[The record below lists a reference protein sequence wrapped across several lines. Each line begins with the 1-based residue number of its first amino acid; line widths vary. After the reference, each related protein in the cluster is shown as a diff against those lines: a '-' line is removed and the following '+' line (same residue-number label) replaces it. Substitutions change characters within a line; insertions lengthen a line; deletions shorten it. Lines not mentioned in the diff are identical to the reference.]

1 MKTEMSPKRKLNRF
15 ILRTAKIVRILSVAP
30 VPAFILF
37 AILCFKGEMAFPWE
51 FITAVFSISFLPLL
65 AYPLQPV
72 IPAFRNKGREGQR
85 TLAMIMS
92 SLGYVIAVAVSF
104 IFGFGKSVK
113 IVFITYLLSGL
124 VLTLINKAFRFRA
137 SGHACGIAGPMG
149 VIAYHAG
156 PAGIIFGLG
165 SFLLVLWSSLRLH
178 SHTFMQYIV
187 GALIPNVIFYAIVL
201 FV

>member
-92 SLGYVIAVAVSF
+92 SLGYVIAVAV
-104 IFGFGKSVK
+104 
-113 IVFITYLLSGL
+113 LSEMACVIL
-124 VLTLINKAFRFRA
+124 PENIEMEEESLNKARSEGMTVLKSPLTA
-137 SGHACGIAGPMG
+137 YEICGRIYAQG
-149 VIAYHAG
+149 I
-156 PAGIIFGLG
+156 PA
-165 SFLLVLWSSLRLH
+165 
-178 SHTFMQYIV
+178 Q
-187 GALIPNVIFYAIVL
+187 A
-201 FV
+201 

>member
-92 SLGYVIAVAVSF
+92 SLGYVIAVAVSL
-104 IFGFGKSVK
+104 GDAE
-113 IVFITYLLSGL
+113 
-124 VLTLINKAFRFRA
+124 TLIEHPASMTHSTYSEEELAA
-137 SGHACGIAGPMG
+137 SGIDAGLIRLSVGLENVEDIIADLEQ
-149 VIAYHAG
+149 
-156 PAGIIFGLG
+156 GLAQ
-165 SFLLVLWSSLRLH
+165 L
-178 SHTFMQYIV
+178 
-187 GALIPNVIFYAIVL
+187 
-201 FV
+201 